1 MDTNRD
7 HWSSMLQKAMKNVP
21 VLIFVGSLV
30 AYITWNISSVLF
42 RGVVLS
48 AAITAA
54 YLHMKNSSTSNATLS
69 KLRAKVDGIRTSL
82 FTDKT

>member
-1 MDTNRD
+1 
-7 HWSSMLQKAMKNVP
+7 MKNVP

-30 AYITWNISSVLF
+30 AYITWNVSSVLF

-54 YLHMKNSSTSNATLS
+54 YLYMNNSSTSNATLS
-69 KLRAKVDGIRTSL
+69 KLKAKVDGIRTSL
-82 FTDKT
+82 FNTTET